1 MASILKVDT
10 LTGVTTAG
18 SISVTG
24 EGNSTTTNLQQG
36 LAKAWVN
43 FIQGGPTAR
52 DSFNLSSLTDVAVGK
67 TNIVMTSAMSNGN
80 YAGSY
85 FNNAS
90 GGSDQYNFGNNY
102 AGAFGNG
109 VATGGRTSTTIVTA
123 SYAAAYV
130 DSGQVDATVVG
141 DLA

>member
-1 MASILKVDT
+1 MSTLKADTIQSTGGGAAT
-10 LTGVTTAG
+10 LTKQYA
-18 SISVTG
+18 
-24 EGNSTTTNLQQG
+24 L
-36 LAKAWVN
+36 KMWVN

-52 DSFNLSSLTDVAVGK
+52 DSFNVSSLTDVDVGK

-102 AGAFGNG
+102 MGAFGNG
-109 VATGGRTSTTIVTA
+109 VSTGGRTSTTIVTA
-123 SYAAAYV
+123 SYTGSAYI
-130 DSGQVDATVVG
+130 DSGQVDITAVG

>member
-1 MASILKVDT
+1 MTSVLNVDT
-10 LTGVTTAG
+10 IADKAGTGPVGLTKQYA
-18 SISVTG
+18 
-24 EGNSTTTNLQQG
+24 L
-36 LAKAWVN
+36 KMWVN
-43 FIQGGPTAR
+43 FNQGGPTAR

-67 TNIVMTSAMSNGN
+67 TNIVMTSAMSDGN

-130 DSGQVDATVVG
+130 DSGQVDATAVG

>member
-1 MASILKVDT
+1 MASELRVNTLKDA
-10 LTGVTTAG
+10 AG
-18 SISVTG
+18 NNSIAMQYVA
-24 EGNSTTTNLQQG
+24 EGT
-36 LAKAWVN
+36 AKAWVN
-43 FIQGGPTAR
+43 FNQGGPTAR

-90 GGSDQYNFGNNY
+90 GGSDEYNFGNTFM
-102 AGAFGNG
+102 GAFGNG
-109 VATGGRTSTTIVTA
+109 VSTGGRTSTTIVTA
-123 SYAAAYV
+123 SFASAYI

>member
-1 MASILKVDT
+1 MSTVHCNTVQTSSGGPVT
-10 LTGVTTAG
+10 LTKQYA
-18 SISVTG
+18 
-24 EGNSTTTNLQQG
+24 L
-36 LAKAWVN
+36 KMWVN
-43 FIQGGPTAR
+43 FNQGGPTAR
-52 DSFNLSSLTDVAVGK
+52 DSFNVSSFTDVAVGK

-102 AGAFGNG
+102 VGAFGNG

-123 SYAAAYV
+123 SYASAYV
-130 DSGQVDATVVG
+130 DSGQVDATAVG